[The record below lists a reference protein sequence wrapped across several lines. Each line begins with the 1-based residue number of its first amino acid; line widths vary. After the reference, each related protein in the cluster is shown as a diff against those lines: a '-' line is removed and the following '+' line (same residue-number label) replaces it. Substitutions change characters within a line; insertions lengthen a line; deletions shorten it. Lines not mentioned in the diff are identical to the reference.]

1 MSAIRVDRFVLREIE
16 IPLKQPFVSFNSR
29 ETARRLVIVEAHL
42 DGLIGYGEASPL
54 SAPTYTEETPQT
66 VWHIL
71 SDFLIP
77 LCERVRWQHPTELA
91 RHFETIR
98 RHHMAKA
105 ALEGA
110 LWDLWCKTR
119 GISLSQGLGS
129 QRDFVP
135 SGIAIGL
142 TSTID
147 ELLARVEKALAAGYH
162 RIKVK
167 IKPGWDLVPIRELR
181 NRFGQF
187 PLMVDA
193 NSAYSLDDI
202 PHLQRLDEFQ
212 LMMIEQPLSATD
224 IIDHAALQKQ
234 LATPLCL
241 DESIETVDDIRHAL
255 TLGSC
260 RIVNIKAGRVG
271 GLTRAVQIHDL
282 CQAHDVP
289 VWCGGL
295 LESGIG
301 RAHNVALASLP
312 NFTIPGD
319 LSPSDRYFHQDV
331 IHPEFTLDEKGCLK
345 VPDAPGIGVE
355 VDTDYLSYLTRRK
368 AVLTP

>member
-1 MSAIRVDRFVLREIE
+1 
-16 IPLKQPFVSFNSR
+16 
-29 ETARRLVIVEAHL
+29 
-42 DGLIGYGEASPL
+42 
-54 SAPTYTEETPQT
+54 
-66 VWHIL
+66 
-71 SDFLIP
+71 
-77 LCERVRWQHPTELA
+77 
-91 RHFETIR
+91 
-98 RHHMAKA
+98 
-105 ALEGA
+105 
-110 LWDLWCKTR
+110 
-119 GISLSQGLGS
+119 
-129 QRDFVP
+129 
-135 SGIAIGL
+135 
-142 TSTID
+142 
-147 ELLARVEKALAAGYH
+147 AAGYH

-331 IHPEFTLDEKGCLK
+331 IHPEFTLDEK
-345 VPDAPGIGVE
+345 
-355 VDTDYLSYLTRRK
+355 
-368 AVLTP
+368 